1 MLVHCLRVR
10 VLLER
15 PRVRRR
21 RISLR
26 IWKVLRVRGMMVVVV
41 VVVVV
46 VVCRFREW
54 ERMLRYVIHV
64 DLNLLF

>member
-1 MLVHCLRVR
+1 
-10 VLLER
+10 
-15 PRVRRR
+15 
-21 RISLR
+21 
-26 IWKVLRVRGMMVVVV
+26 MMVVVV